1 MNFTNFLL
9 INLLNGVM
17 AAVLLGISFWI
28 FKSVVF
34 GNEFREVLREK
45 GVSGGAIVVSAFLIA
60 MGFAIGF
67 ASF

>member
-1 MNFTNFLL
+1 MNIGSFLL
-9 INLLNGVM
+9 VNLLNGVM

-28 FKSVVF
+28 FKVLVF
-34 GNEFREVLREK
+34 GHEFSDVLREK
-45 GVSGGAIVVSAFLIA
+45 GVSGGAIILAAFIIG

>member
-28 FKSVVF
+28 FKIVVF